1 VRSVPPLSPETRRD
15 VLVALGM
22 PIVARVASR
31 IARRVPRSIARDDL
45 FGAGAEGLVRAIAGY
60 DPSHEAGFEPY
71 AEARIRGA
79 ILDELRA
86 GDVLSRRARAKAAH
100 ATRTA
105 HALERELG
113 RAPSDEEIARALDI
127 DVDRYRRVRAELAHA
142 PALTHGGVEPDT
154 VACRDL
160 DPEHQC
166 AKAEE
171 RARLRD
177 AIDRLSARSRDVLE
191 RYYEHEQ
198 TQAEIGRALGVSE
211 SRVCQILS
219 GAAAELRR
227 ALA

>member
-127 DVDRYRRVRAELAHA
+127 
-142 PALTHGGVEPDT
+142 HGGVEPDT